1 MRLLMVMS
9 STFDPP
15 ASASARLAQLT
26 AFAAPYYRFLDA
38 GLEIALA
45 SPQGGA
51 PPIAW
56 PPSADAVSPVVVRY
70 REDRYTRDLLSDTLP
85 LGEIYPEDFDLAFY
99 PGDYPGN
106 VAAIRELATNAH
118 SKALITALWSRAP
131 LGFVG
136 SAVAALLNVEA
147 PPGELLLEGRRV
159 TGATP
164 GEQRALV
171 GLADETPFLEQQ
183 LRARHALYS
192 RGEDWAVNVI
202 EDGDLI
208 TGQNAQSADL
218 TAAALMSRARNR

>member
-1 MRLLMVMS
+1 MRLVMVMS

-15 ASASARLAQLT
+15 DSVASRLAQLT

-56 PPSADAVSPVVVRY
+56 PPPAEAASPILTRY

-85 LGEIYPEDFDLAFY
+85 LSEIYPEDFALAFY
-99 PGDYPGN
+99 PGDCPAN
-106 VAAIRELATNAH
+106 VAAIQELATNAH
-118 SKALITALWSRAP
+118 SKTLIIALWPRAP

-136 SAVAALLNVEA
+136 SAVAALLNVED
-147 PPGELLLEGRRV
+147 PPGELLLKGRRV

-164 GEQRALV
+164 GEQRALAA
-171 GLADETPFLEQQ
+171 LADDTPLLDQQ
-183 LRARHALYS
+183 LRARQALYS
-192 RGEDWAVNVI
+192 RGEDWAVHIV

-208 TGQNAQSADL
+208 TGQNAQSADAA
-218 TAAALMSRARNR
+218 AAALLARVSSR

>member
-1 MRLLMVMS
+1 MRLVMVMS

-15 ASASARLAQLT
+15 DSLSSRLAQLT

-56 PPSADAVSPVVVRY
+56 PPPAEAASPVLTRY

-85 LGEIYPEDFDLAFY
+85 LSEIYPEDFALAFY
-99 PGDYPGN
+99 PGDCPGN
-106 VAAIRELATNAH
+106 VAAIRELATNVH
-118 SKALITALWSRAP
+118 SKALITALWPRAP

-136 SAVAALLNVEA
+136 SAVAALLNVED
-147 PPGELLLEGRRV
+147 PPGELLLKGRRV

-164 GEQRALV
+164 GEQRALAS
-171 GLADETPFLEQQ
+171 LADSAPLLDQQ
-183 LRARHALYS
+183 LRARQALYS
-192 RGEDWAVNVI
+192 RGEDWTVHVV

-208 TGQNAQSADL
+208 TGQNAQSADAV
-218 TAAALMSRARNR
+218 AAALLTRARAR